1 MARKKRCERIYYFID
16 IHPVALYAPRVPAI
30 NKAPLI
36 GYLDLQQNP
45 TLADQFLAPLLHVLA
60 NYVRQKLDCPEIS
73 DADFLRLG
81 CWRVLS
87 QVQSGRDFIQQ
98 QQEMFDSDLKRSSFF
113 AVLHS
118 RRRRDLLAECSWQLY
133 LQGSRQLCRAR
144 DDLLAAFPQLEGR
157 PVWAVD
163 GHQIA
168 HACHAL
174 KDSKGN
180 HVPPNSLYLLCLH
193 TGLLQNL
200 SPVQGEGIYR
210 HEMPI
215 FRQHLPGWLQK
226 QPQRRKGHPP
236 ILVLDPAFVDK
247 QFWSQMTLLRSA
259 GAVMIIRAKENMKPE
274 VYSRFRWAVEDP
286 VNVGIQG
293 DFLVGFDGSVGM
305 RWITYVD
312 PESGET
318 YEFLTT
324 DKSLPPGLIAWL
336 YLLRWRIEKVF
347 DTGKNKLLE
356 TKAWATGEVAQAVQA
371 HFLALTHNLL
381 VLFRHYLQSEHGL
394 EEVKLIRKREDSLRQ
409 RDHRATDEGRQI
421 HPLHKE
427 MPPVVQLSVQFIRT
441 LRNQISQNNSLA
453 SSLARL
459 AAMLN
464 AYL

>member
-1 MARKKRCERIYYFID
+1 M
-16 IHPVALYAPRVPAI
+16 PAI

-45 TLADQFLAPLLHVLA
+45 SLRDQFFAPLIHVLT
-60 NYVRQKLDCPEIS
+60 NYARQKIDCPEIS

-98 QQEMFDSDLKRSSFF
+98 QQEVFDSDLKRSSFF

-118 RRRRDLLAECSWQLY
+118 RRRRDLLIECSWQLY
-133 LQGSRQLCRAR
+133 LQGSRELCRR
-144 DDLLAAFPQLEGR
+144 KDDLLARFTELEGR

-174 KDSKGN
+174 KDRKGN
-180 HVPPNSLYLLCLH
+180 HVAPNSLYLLCLH

-200 SPVQGEGIYR
+200 SPVQGDGVYR
-210 HEMPI
+210 HEMPV

-226 QPQRRKGHPP
+226 QPQRRNGQPP

-247 QFWSQMTLLRSA
+247 QFWTRMTLLGSA
-259 GAVMIIRAKENMKPE
+259 GAVMIIRTTGNMKPE
-274 VYSRFRWAVEDP
+274 VYSRMRWEMENP
-286 VNVGIQG
+286 INLGIQG
-293 DFLVGFDGSVGM
+293 DFLVGFDGAIVM
-305 RWITYVD
+305 RWIKYVD
-312 PESGET
+312 PETAEP

-324 DKSLPPGLIAWL
+324 EKYLPPGLIAWL

-381 VLFRHYLQSEHGL
+381 VLFRHYLQSEHGI
-394 EEVKLIRKREDSLRQ
+394 EEDKLIQKRENSLQQ
-409 RDHRATDEGRQI
+409 RDRRAADNGRQI
-421 HPLHKE
+421 HPLHRQ
-427 MPPVVQLSVQFIRT
+427 MPTVVQLSAQFIRT

-453 SSLARL
+453 ASLARL
-459 AAMLN
+459 TAMLH